1 MKKLF
6 YVLFMMFGFTMM
18 GNPIISN
25 AESTVVDATKTESYT
40 YKISAEKTGII
51 IPISFSKVGVYTY
64 KIGVTNFS
72 NLVHVTFLKNEE
84 LTSEKDIATIG
95 SFNGAEHE
103 FTKVITEP
111 FTYYVWIYSE
121 NPPAVEKSI
130 TLSCAYHESD
140 IAGREVKEGEDV
152 RAVTTDKL
160 DYTITLSKDSIVNL
174 TADNSVQVKSDK
186 TDITYAKNDE
196 PAAAYLKK
204 GTYHLIVGSGITNF
218 KYTTQPLVLGKN
230 VTKKKAKTL
239 KVGKTAT
246 MKFAAS
252 NGKDMTYYYKVK
264 LKKSRKISINIKAPN
279 VLSTV
284 RVRMYKK
291 KFNKVPYFEGC
302 NYDNNGKAELTG
314 QVKKGSYAA
323 NALLFDKSVKL
334 PAGTYYM
341 EVSTTNGGECKV
353 TVK

>member
-40 YKISAEKTGII
+40 YKINADKTSIV
-51 IPISFSKVGVYTY
+51 IPISFSKAGVYTY

-95 SFNGAEHE
+95 SFKGTEHE
-103 FTKVITEP
+103 FTKVVTEP
-111 FTYYVWIYSE
+111 YTYYVWVYSE
-121 NPPAVEKSI
+121 NPPAVEKSV

-140 IAGREVKEGEDV
+140 IAGREVKEGEEV

-160 DYTITLSKDSIVNL
+160 DYTITLSKNSIVNL

-252 NGKDMTYYYKVK
+252 DGKDMTYYYKIK
-264 LKKSRKISINIKAPN
+264 LKKAKKVSVNIKAADIY
-279 VLSTV
+279 STV
-284 RVRMYKK
+284 NVRMYKK
-291 KFNKVPYFEGC
+291 KYNKVPYLEGSS
-302 NYDNNGKAELTG
+302 NGNNGKAEFYG
-314 QVKKGSYAA
+314 QVKKGSYAE
-323 NALLFDKSVKL
+323 NAILSEKSVKL

-341 EVSTTNGGECKV
+341 EVSTRNGGECKV